1 MFPTLVAKAAQVTF
15 VALEGVVSARDIE
28 RVVAARVALI
38 LAETASAAIL
48 FSRPWAIASFTF
60 AGLLEGEQAAI
71 YLLTRSSSFRHIPN
85 VVVHFF
91 FASVWFFL

>member
-15 VALEGVVSARDIE
+15 VVFSARDIE

-38 LAETASAAIL
+38 LAETASAAFL

-60 AGLLEGEQAAI
+60 AVLPEGEQAKI
-71 YLLTRSSSFRHIPN
+71 YWLTRSWYFRHLPN
-85 VVVHFF
+85 VLVHSF
-91 FASVWFFL
+91 FASVWFFS